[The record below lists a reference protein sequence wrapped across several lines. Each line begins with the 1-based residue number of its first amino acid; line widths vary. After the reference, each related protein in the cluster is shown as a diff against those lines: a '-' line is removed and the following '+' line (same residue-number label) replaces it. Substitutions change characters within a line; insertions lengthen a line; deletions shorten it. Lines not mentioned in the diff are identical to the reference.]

1 MKKYAQGGTPGPKKS
16 KISLFSIIENEENLK
31 ENEKIFSLKN

>member
-16 KISLFSIIENEENLK
+16 KISSFSIIENEEKLK
-31 ENEKIFSLKN
+31 ENEKFLSLNN